1 MLNFRYKLIVVTAT
15 VMILSGLF
23 VMAGCQNDGQ
33 DTPVYVPIES
43 LPLEITIDQL
53 YADYM
58 ADEAAADDKYK
69 GERLLFYGI
78 KVDEV
83 RTIIGPEGLVRYNEH
98 IIASGVQ
105 FIPRYTSDLDNVG
118 AGFVL
123 DIVGECRGLIWPIS
137 SSESLLLISECW
149 VNTIEGGILEEWY
162 PDY

>member
-1 MLNFRYKLIVVTAT
+1 MLKFRYKLIVVTAT
-15 VMILSGLF
+15 VIILSGLF
-23 VMAGCQNDGQ
+23 VMAGCQSEEQ

-58 ADEAAADDKYK
+58 ADEAAANDKYR

-78 KVDEV
+78 TIDEV
-83 RTIIGPEGLVRYNEH
+83 STIIGPEGLVRYNEH
-98 IIASGVQ
+98 IIANGVQ
-105 FIPRYTSDLDNVG
+105 FIPRYTSDLDDVG
-118 AGFVL
+118 VGFVL
-123 DIVGECRGLIWPIS
+123 DIVGECRGFIWPIS
-137 SSESLLLISECW
+137 SSEPLLLMSECW

>member
-15 VMILSGLF
+15 VIILSGLF
-23 VMAGCQNDGQ
+23 ILAGCQNDGQ

-58 ADEAAADDKYK
+58 TDEAAADDKYK

-78 KVDEV
+78 TVDEV
-83 RTIIGPEGLVRYNEH
+83 STIVGPEGLIRYNEH
-98 IIASGVQ
+98 IIASGVK
-105 FIPRYTSDLDNVG
+105 FTPRYTSDLDNVG

-123 DIVGECRGLIWPIS
+123 DIVGESRGLIWPIS